1 MNLWET
7 GAKSAVSLSRIWLRP
22 RFVLVAQPRG
32 ETAILASDR
41 WSTNAC
47 RRTENTQRR
56 FCTGMWG
63 DMSTSATRVVWYR
76 SRTTFA
82 RRWSAYLGLMLLI
95 ALIGGIAMGSI
106 AAARRTQSSYPAFL
120 ASTNASDL
128 TMSTYGIANAS
139 AASNYS
145 PTLTREIARL
155 PEVKLVES
163 WVGAQVAPLERDG
176 APNLTAPINPVGSVD
191 GLYFNEDRAT
201 PVVGRMANPRRADE
215 FVTTALGAEALGLRV
230 GQVVPMGVYTSNQ
243 FNSPGFGT
251 PRVPPER
258 KIDMKLVGIVVFNDQ
273 VIEDDTDRLPT
284 DILFTPALTRTL
296 IASKAVQGT
305 WYAMQLVH
313 GSRDIPTVEKA
324 LIRLLPS
331 GSDANFSVTLLTE
344 TKVERAVK
352 PESIAL
358 GVFGAIAAL
367 AALAIADIAI
377 SRQLRSSDEELR
389 VLRALG
395 ASPAVTVADKLVGVL
410 AATLAG
416 SLLAV
421 AVAVAL
427 SPLSPLG
434 PIRDVYHPPG
444 IAFDWTVLGF
454 GALVLMGVLGVT
466 AVTLA
471 YRGAPHR
478 LATRSDIDP
487 PRDSKLLEVATSAG
501 LPTSGAVGLRFA
513 LNPGRGRVAV
523 PARSVLSGAILA
535 VVIVTATLTFDSGLR
550 TLVSSPALYG
560 WNWSYA
566 LSSGNVVPPKPSPLS
581 TATVMLRPGRDTTI
595 FPSKSTA

>member
-1 MNLWET
+1 MRT
-7 GAKSAVSLSRIWLRP
+7 GA
-22 RFVLVAQPRG
+22 
-32 ETAILASDR
+32 AS
-41 WSTNAC
+41 
-47 RRTENTQRR
+47 
-56 FCTGMWG
+56 
-63 DMSTSATRVVWYR
+63 VVWYR

-95 ALIGGIAMGSI
+95 GLIGGIAMGSI

-120 ASTNASDL
+120 ASTDASDL
-128 TMSTYGIANAS
+128 TMSTYGIANAA

-145 PTLTREIARL
+145 PTLAREIAHL

-163 WVGAQVAPLERDG
+163 WVGAGVAPLEPDG

-201 PVVGRMANPRRADE
+201 PVVGRMANPGRADE
-215 FVTTALGAEALGLRV
+215 FVTTALGARALGLHV
-230 GQVVPMGVYTSNQ
+230 GQAVPMGVYTPTQ

-251 PRVPPER
+251 PRVAPER
-258 KIDMKLVGIVVFNDQ
+258 RIDMKLVGIVVFNNQ
-273 VIEDDTDRLPT
+273 VIEDDADRLPT

-331 GSDANFSVTLLTE
+331 GSDANFTVTSLTE

-367 AALAIADIAI
+367 AALAIAAIAI
-377 SRQLRSSDEELR
+377 SRQLRSADEELQ
-389 VLRALG
+389 VFRALG
-395 ASPAVTVADKLVGVL
+395 ASPATTVAGELVGVL
-410 AATLAG
+410 AATVAG
-416 SLLAV
+416 TLMAV
-421 AVAVAL
+421 AVAVGL

-434 PIRDVYHPPG
+434 PIRHVYHPPG
-444 IAFDWTVLGF
+444 IAFDWTVLGS
-454 GALVLMGVLGVT
+454 GALVLIGGLGVT
-466 AVTLA
+466 AVALA

-478 LATRSDIDP
+478 LAARSRIDL
-487 PRDSKLLEVATSAG
+487 PRDAKLLQMATSAG
-501 LPTSGAVGLRFA
+501 LSVSCAVGLRFA
-513 LNPGRGRVAV
+513 LKPSRGRTAV

-535 VVIVTATLTFDSGLR
+535 VVIVTATLTFNSGLR

-566 LSSGNVVPPKPSPLS
+566 LSSGNDVPPKPSPPS
-581 TATVMLRPGRDTTI
+581 TTTLMLRPGPDTTI
-595 FPSKSTA
+595 SPSKLTV